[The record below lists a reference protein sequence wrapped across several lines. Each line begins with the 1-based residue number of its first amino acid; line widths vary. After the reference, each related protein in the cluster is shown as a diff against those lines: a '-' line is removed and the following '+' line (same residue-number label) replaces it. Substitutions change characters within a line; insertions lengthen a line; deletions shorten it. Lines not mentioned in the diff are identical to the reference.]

1 MPLLVQ
7 YNHHT
12 TTFHQFAHHV
22 ARRFLLDS
30 TTLCTTVGVD
40 AVGLAAAPSVTT
52 AAESIT
58 SRDEGKKS
66 TCTRPEPEPD
76 GAEGGAAAAT
86 PQAAMGPMGLASSEP
101 RVDAS
106 GAEASAS
113 VFVGSTADHVEGSG
127 GAERIWQ
134 RGYVEKK
141 ISGEVYTFCSIGD
154 MELLTCRVLLSR
166 VCKRGRKLA
175 RSQEHVFEHAHHL
188 GHTVQRHVPKL
199 AGFLAF

>member
-1 MPLLVQ
+1 MPPLVQ
-7 YNHHT
+7 YNQHAT
-12 TTFHQFAHHV
+12 TVRQFAHHV

-40 AVGLAAAPSVTT
+40 AVGLDAAPSVTT

-58 SRDEGKKS
+58 SRDDGEKG

-76 GAEGGAAAAT
+76 GAEGGTAAAM
-86 PQAAMGPMGLASSEP
+86 PQAPMGPVGLASSEP

-113 VFVGSTADHVEGSG
+113 VFVGSAADHVEVSG
-127 GAERIWQ
+127 GAERIRQ

-141 ISGEVYTFCSIGD
+141 TSGEVLTFCSISD
-154 MELLTCRVLLSR
+154 MVLLTCQLLLSR
-166 VCKRGRKLA
+166 VCKRGWKSSR
-175 RSQEHVFEHAHHL
+175 
-188 GHTVQRHVPKL
+188 GPKK
-199 AGFLAF
+199 G